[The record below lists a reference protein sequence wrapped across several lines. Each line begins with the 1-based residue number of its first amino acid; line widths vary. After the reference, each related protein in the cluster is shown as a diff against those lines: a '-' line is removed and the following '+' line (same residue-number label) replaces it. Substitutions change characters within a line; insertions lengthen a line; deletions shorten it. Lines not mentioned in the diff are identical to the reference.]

1 MRETSQKSDARTSPK
16 KVLDSA
22 MPPKK
27 KSRFKGQDRGKRVR
41 YGKKKIEADKKS
53 GGKPKSSVLSQQFH
67 QRLAEQNKD
76 DNIGIDAA
84 NRGSQ
89 FAEGGIAAGKDAAKK
104 ACRFSKKLHFTDSE
118 NGRASAGQRHILHFE
133 GSKEEIPLRQ
143 NGSDQVH
150 GVQRK
155 EAYYQRTGSPSA
167 ADPGTS
173 PAQTGSN
180 PASRRLQ
187 KRNIQK
193 SYVTGKGGPSS
204 AASAGKGSVRAAK
217 EKGKD
222 LIQQVGA
229 FVREHAGLFCTIGVL
244 ALILCLVMTQ
254 MSSCASMFSG
264 GVSTV
269 LGSSYTAED
278 RDILGADADYSAL
291 EAELRQKID
300 RAERDHPGYDE
311 YQYHLAEIGHNPYV
325 LASYLTVLFED
336 YSRDQVQSTLKELFE
351 RQYSLTFREEVQ
363 IRTRTETRTG
373 HRTVRNEDGT
383 TDREEYE
390 YEVDVEY
397 EYRILHVT
405 LENRTLEKII
415 DTSGMDRVK
424 QERYALLN
432 TNFGNRPD
440 LFGTDIYANPVPDTD
455 IPEYSV
461 PGEAL
466 SDTRFARMVQEAE
479 KYLGYPYV
487 WGGSSPSTSFDCSGF
502 VCWVINHSGN
512 GWNYGR
518 TTAEGLRQQ
527 LSLIPA
533 SEAKPGDIIFFKGTY
548 NTPGASHVGIYV
560 GGGMMVHCGNPIQYA
575 SINTSYWK
583 QHFYCYGRLP

>member
-1 MRETSQKSDARTSPK
+1 MRENTPK
-16 KVLDSA
+16 FS
-22 MPPKK
+22 
-27 KSRFKGQDRGKRVR
+27 
-41 YGKKKIEADKKS
+41 I
-53 GGKPKSSVLSQQFH
+53 LSQQLH
-67 QRLAEQNKD
+67 QRLSEQNKD
-76 DNIGIDAA
+76 DNVGIDAA

-89 FAEGGIAAGKDAAKK
+89 LAEGGIAAGKDAAAK
-104 ACRFSKKLHFTDSE
+104 AGRFSGKLKFTETGDGEAWNRQKHSLRFERMEAE
-118 NGRASAGQRHILHFE
+118 NSSA
-133 GSKEEIPLRQ
+133 P
-143 NGSDQVH
+143 
-150 GVQRK
+150 
-155 EAYYQRTGSPSA
+155 
-167 ADPGTS
+167 
-173 PAQTGSN
+173 QTGSN
-180 PASRRLQ
+180 PISRRMQ

-193 SYVTGKGGPSS
+193 SYVTGKGGPSG
-204 AASAGKGSVRAAK
+204 AAGAGKNGAGTVK

-222 LIQQVGA
+222 LIRQVGT
-229 FVREHAGLFCTIGVL
+229 FVKEHAGLFCTIGVL

-254 MSSCASMFSG
+254 LSSCASMFSG

-269 LGSSYTAED
+269 LGSSYTSED
-278 RDILGADADYSAL
+278 KDILGADADYTAM
-291 EAELRQKID
+291 ENELRRKID
-300 RAERDHPGYDE
+300 RAEQDHPGYDE

-336 YSRDQVQSTLKELFE
+336 YTREEVQSTLKKLFE

-383 TDREEYE
+383 TGTERYKYKVE
-390 YEVDVEY
+390 VEY
-397 EYRILHVT
+397 EYRILHIT
-405 LENRTLEKII
+405 LENRTLERII
-415 DTSGMDRVK
+415 DTSDLEKVK

-432 TNFGNRPD
+432 SNFGNRPD
-440 LFGTDIYANPVPDTD
+440 IFGTDIYANPVKDADLPD
-455 IPEYSV
+455 YSV

-527 LSLIPA
+527 LSIIPA
-533 SEAKPGDIIFFKGTY
+533 SEAKPGDIIFFQGTY
-548 NTPGASHVGIYV
+548 NTVGASHVGIYV
-560 GGGMMVHCGNPIQYA
+560 GDGMMINCGNPVQYA

-583 QHFYCYGRLP
+583 QHFYCFGRLP